1 MEMSSEN
8 LVAQIMELQALVQSL
23 QAQVHAQAQVQAPV
37 IQYVVADPI
46 VTPERF
52 SGNQRFPLSS
62 FKLAVERVFNS
73 AGPRFPD
80 DKSKINY
87 IGNLLDGL
95 ARRWLDTVQLSSSEE
110 SRQILSNLAVFWESM
125 SKHFG
130 SKDTRLQTEIKL
142 VRFRQGKLSATEFAI
157 RFKQLAATVEFNE
170 RALIAIFISNL
181 NVDVVEFLRR
191 QSAPERL
198 EDLVNVCNRFDYDY
212 LDLGLKGFRAPLPVA

>member
-1 MEMSSEN
+1 M
-8 LVAQIMELQALVQSL
+8 
-23 QAQVHAQAQVQAPV
+23 
-37 IQYVVADPI
+37 
-46 VTPERF
+46 
-52 SGNQRFPLSS
+52 
-62 FKLAVERVFNS
+62 KRVFNS

-95 ARRWLDTVQLSSSEE
+95 ARRWLIRSSCRHRE
-110 SRQILSNLAVFWESM
+110 SRQILSNPRCFWESM

-170 RALIAIFISNL
+170 SFDCSFYFEFERRCCGIPS
-181 NVDVVEFLRR
+181 VVK
-191 QSAPERL
+191 SAPGTS

-212 LDLGLKGFRAPLPVA
+212 LIWV